1 MTSALPITE
10 EFTDLVEPGAALT
23 SLRDNG
29 LDLPT
34 AIGEAVDNSQ
44 QARAT
49 LVQIDMREVS
59 EGKSKKVDRVVIA
72 DNGIGIPGSILA
84 KCLKFGWSSRFNDRT
99 GLGRFGV
106 GMVIAALSQARRLE
120 VYSKPSDSED
130 IFFAYWDLEEIDK
143 DPDFKI
149 RCRKLDKLP
158 KDLVSCVQYQNGNEF
173 ESYTIVVWEK
183 VDRIT
188 GGGRY
193 GNSLENQ
200 YSSVRKFLARAYG
213 KFIDNG
219 LKIEFQGKEI
229 QAHDP
234 LFLIDNP
241 RIFNHYEKELKSKE
255 ISEDNLRGVD
265 IEKGEIYIDDEK
277 VEIQVYLA
285 PRIFRWE
292 EGDGGERDKFDRD
305 ITQLAQIK
313 EAEGCISLLR
323 NGREIYYDIVPRLLP
338 TKVEKLDR
346 YIGIEVSFPA
356 TLDEYFRVRNVK
368 KGAVPVDKLR
378 EEIKNWLDKPVRK
391 ARRDIRKDWGEVK
404 KQKRST
410 SSNHTEAETVA
421 RTAQVTMPPGLAGAT
436 LTPADEQR
444 LIEELLEDLHLTDE
458 KDSKAADA
466 VRDRI
471 SKNPV
476 TIEDIPW
483 PGKELF
489 EIEHLN
495 NKVILKLNS
504 RHLFYKE
511 VLLPLK
517 TWASQPD
524 AVEVDDLSRITL
536 RLSAVIDFIFM
547 AYAKAENM
555 HRDPENQYGDLRR
568 DWSYFMNTYLR
579 EFLAHQE

>member
-200 YSSVRKFLARAYG
+200 YSSVRKFLARAYR

-219 LKIEFQGKEI
+219 LKI
-229 QAHDP
+229 
-234 LFLIDNP
+234 
-241 RIFNHYEKELKSKE
+241 
-255 ISEDNLRGVD
+255 
-265 IEKGEIYIDDEK
+265 
-277 VEIQVYLA
+277 
-285 PRIFRWE
+285 
-292 EGDGGERDKFDRD
+292 
-305 ITQLAQIK
+305 
-313 EAEGCISLLR
+313 
-323 NGREIYYDIVPRLLP
+323 
-338 TKVEKLDR
+338 
-346 YIGIEVSFPA
+346 
-356 TLDEYFRVRNVK
+356 
-368 KGAVPVDKLR
+368 
-378 EEIKNWLDKPVRK
+378 
-391 ARRDIRKDWGEVK
+391 
-404 KQKRST
+404 
-410 SSNHTEAETVA
+410 
-421 RTAQVTMPPGLAGAT
+421 
-436 LTPADEQR
+436 
-444 LIEELLEDLHLTDE
+444 
-458 KDSKAADA
+458 
-466 VRDRI
+466 
-471 SKNPV
+471 
-476 TIEDIPW
+476 
-483 PGKELF
+483 
-489 EIEHLN
+489 
-495 NKVILKLNS
+495 
-504 RHLFYKE
+504 
-511 VLLPLK
+511 
-517 TWASQPD
+517 
-524 AVEVDDLSRITL
+524 
-536 RLSAVIDFIFM
+536 
-547 AYAKAENM
+547 
-555 HRDPENQYGDLRR
+555 
-568 DWSYFMNTYLR
+568 
-579 EFLAHQE
+579 